1 MIGTI
6 EALGVFLLA
15 VLPGFVAS
23 RLYALGRP
31 PLRVRSTL
39 HEIAVAIVWSLL
51 GWMVLFGWKG
61 SNLLATVL
69 DGRNAIDQRLD
80 AFAELVLLAVAIG
93 GALAVGARVVAW
105 HAHAYATRDDANSL
119 VAQSRE
125 HGFGRAS
132 SERVRRWWSRQ
143 LHHSVVPS
151 GAWDLLLAQLK
162 SGRQAVLCRVVT
174 SDGREILGVLA
185 DEGYADWEADGRDL
199 LLMPEVIRLPSG
211 NLHALPASRGVFVP
225 GSQIATVSVVRPSQ
239 GLDLDSDG

>member
-31 PLRVRSTL
+31 PLRARSTL
-39 HEIAVAIVWSLL
+39 HEIAVAITWSLF

-69 DGRNAIDQRLD
+69 DGRNAIDRRLD

-93 GALAVGARVVAW
+93 GVLAVGARVVAW
-105 HAHAYATRDDANSL
+105 HVQAYATRDDANSL
-119 VAQSRE
+119 LAQIRE

-132 SERVRRWWSRQ
+132 SQRVRRWWSRQ

-162 SGRQAVLCRVVT
+162 SGRQAVLGRVVT

-185 DEGYADWEADGRDL
+185 DESGRLRAWLPDRHGERRTALAGSRLGYR
-199 LLMPEVIRLPSG
+199 
-211 NLHALPASRGVFVP
+211 
-225 GSQIATVSVVRPSQ
+225 
-239 GLDLDSDG
+239 